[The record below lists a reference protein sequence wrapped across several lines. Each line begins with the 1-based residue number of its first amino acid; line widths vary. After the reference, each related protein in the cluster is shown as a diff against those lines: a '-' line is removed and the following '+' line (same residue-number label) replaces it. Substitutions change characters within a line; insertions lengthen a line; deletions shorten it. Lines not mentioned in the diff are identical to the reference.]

1 LAVSQ
6 EIVMGLAIRPLRL
19 LCGILISTAL
29 LVSCAEQPP
38 PEPLATTPT
47 FEPKSANQSA
57 HAGAVVLRPSTSLSG
72 RVVAG
77 PTTPAPATRIVGHV
91 GQPPLP
97 HGTVGEALALEQVT
111 LPQFIDEVFAKALKL
126 NVRIDQAVMTRTD
139 LITLR
144 TGKALSGDGLLAM
157 AEKILAGYGVGISW
171 DGEVMH
177 ILPNDA
183 LMSQMPSL
191 IRSRALPE
199 IPATLRP
206 IFQFVDLSQVAAN
219 DMIVW
224 LTNAY
229 GAKIKLFASPKT
241 NSIMIFGLPE
251 SVAAAIEAAHAL
263 DQPRFAGRQS
273 LRVSPIYWPA
283 QALAAKLAEVLRA
296 EGYDAAI
303 SSAATA
309 ATAPA
314 LILVPVEANNSLLAF
329 AADAAVLSHIQRWV
343 ADLDKPGQVDPA
355 RNIFIYL
362 VQNTTAGSLGAT
374 VQAVLRGGQPGG
386 ESATPEVRLE
396 QAGRTQMPALGQTA
410 PPRQPAPAPS
420 PASSVEATADNKGAG
435 HTGPRLVIDQARNA
449 LIFIGTAQDYE
460 QVRPLLEAMDKAPR
474 EALIEVTVVE
484 LGLNETSNLGVEF
497 TLRQALGNGL
507 KAFGG
512 TGSNVL
518 NALTS
523 SATTTANGAT
533 SSGGGSG
540 VGLPI
545 GSNGFNFAILNR
557 ANDARLLLNAFA
569 SNSKLSVL
577 STPRVLAKSGGQ
589 AKIEVGTEV
598 PIITSQGSTN
608 TIQNAG
614 TTGILQSIE
623 YRKTG
628 VLLTVQPVV
637 HSSDRIDLT
646 VSQEVSQALP
656 NTTPGISSPLI
667 QNRNVST
674 QVALADGQ
682 TVVIGGLITEDRT
695 SADSGVPYLKDI
707 PGIGTIFRNQNSS
720 KEKTELLVFITPY
733 IVSDDADSERIT
745 EQFRDRM
752 QRWPVPS
759 GELRW

>member
-6 EIVMGLAIRPLRL
+6 EIVMRLAIRPRL
-19 LCGILISTAL
+19 ISCGILISTAL
-29 LVSCAEQPP
+29 LVSCGEQP
-38 PEPLATTPT
+38 PEPLATTPI
-47 FEPKSANQSA
+47 FEPKSLNQTA
-57 HAGAVVLRPSTSLSG
+57 RAGAVALRPSTPLSG
-72 RVVAG
+72 RVVTG
-77 PTTPAPATRIVGHV
+77 PAPPATATRIVGHV

-97 HGTVGEALALEQVT
+97 RGTVGEALALEQVT
-111 LPQFIDEVFAKALKL
+111 LPQFIDEVFAKTLKL

-139 LITLR
+139 LVTLR
-144 TGKALSGDGLLAM
+144 TGKALTGDGLLAM
-157 AEKILAGYGVGISW
+157 AEKILAGYGVGIAW

-206 IFQFVDLSQVAAN
+206 IFQFVDLNQVAAN
-219 DMIVW
+219 DMTVW

-251 SVAAAIEAAHAL
+251 SVAAAVEAAHAL

-273 LRVSPIYWPA
+273 LRASPIYWPA

-303 SSAATA
+303 SSATTA
-309 ATAPA
+309 VTAPA
-314 LILVPVEANNSLLAF
+314 IILVPVEANNSMLAF

-362 VQNTTAGSLGAT
+362 VQNTTASSLGAT

-396 QAGRTQMPALGQTA
+396 QSGRTQMPGLGQAA
-410 PPRQPAPAPS
+410 PVRPPAPS
-420 PASSVEATADNKGAG
+420 PAPPGESATADNKGAG
-435 HTGPRLVIDQARNA
+435 QSGPRLVIDQARNA

-484 LGLNETSNLGVEF
+484 LGLSDTSNLGVEF

-512 TGSNVL
+512 TGTNVL
-518 NALTS
+518 DALTS
-523 SATTTANGAT
+523 SAGTTAGGAT
-533 SSGGGSG
+533 SSGGSSG

-569 SNSKLSVL
+569 SNNKLSVL

-628 VLLTVQPVV
+628 VLLTVAPVV

-695 SADSGVPYLKDI
+695 NADSGVPYLKDI
-707 PGIGTIFRNQNSS
+707 PGIGTIFRNQTSAKS
-720 KEKTELLVFITPY
+720 KTELLVFITPY

-752 QRWPVPS
+752 QRWPIPS